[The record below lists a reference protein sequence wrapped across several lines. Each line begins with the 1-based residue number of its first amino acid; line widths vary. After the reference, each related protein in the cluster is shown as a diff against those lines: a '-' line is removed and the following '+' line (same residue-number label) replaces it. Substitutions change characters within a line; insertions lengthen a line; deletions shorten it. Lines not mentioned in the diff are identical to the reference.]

1 MSQNLANRLKDEF
14 VRLTGVECTA
24 VYMEMG
30 ENHVPTTLGTS
41 EKGVYVFLYGNYC
54 FKVGKAGANSQ
65 ARWNS
70 HHYNLD
76 NTTPSTLPKSITKD
90 TSRFKRFFPV
100 EKHAEIDNLSPDNVK
115 EWIQNNISRI
125 EFKISNNESDFAL
138 NLLESLLQFR
148 LMPEYEGKNA

>member
-1 MSQNLANRLKDEF
+1 MSQNLANRLKTEF
-14 VRLTGVECTA
+14 INLTGVDCKA

-30 ENHVPTTLGTS
+30 GDHIPTTLKND

-76 NTTPSTLPKSITKD
+76 KTTPSTFPKSIQKD
-90 TSRFKRFFPV
+90 VERFKRFFPV
-100 EKHAEIDNLSPDNVK
+100 EKHEEIDGLNQGNVK
-115 EWIQNNISRI
+115 NWIRNNISRI
-125 EFKISNNESDFAL
+125 EFKICSSESDYAL
-138 NLLESLLQFR
+138 NFLESLIQFR